1 MAHKI
6 LPKSFLTAGQ
16 ANALFLFSIMS
27 ESNQTPPSTRVFECA
42 MFGQLRTAEQ
52 NSKIFFCLKDVMAA
66 LGLSHVSELR
76 KRLQEKG
83 CSTIAV
89 LTKGGRQQM
98 TYIDEA
104 NLYRCIFQSRKAEA
118 EKFQDWVFEEV
129 LPAIR
134 KDGGYIAQ
142 TEADTPET
150 LMARALKIA
159 DATLSNYEQRIRQ
172 QQDRIEAQTQQLQLQ
187 APKVQYAD
195 EVLSARGTY
204 TTTQMA
210 KELGLSSAIKLHN
223 LLKAGGDMFKRSE
236 QWFVTAKHAGKDL
249 TAVRTTAY
257 IDHQGKSATRL
268 TTVWTEKGRA
278 WLHSK
283 FGQSES
289 AASLFDQLSV
299 KGGAK

>member
-1 MAHKI
+1 MEQSTPVLKCSE
-6 LPKSFLTAGQ
+6 LLGQ
-16 ANALFLFSIMS
+16 QFQVFGTPQEPLFK
-27 ESNQTPPSTRVFECA
+27 A
-42 MFGQLRTAEQ
+42 
-52 NSKIFFCLKDVMAA
+52 KDVASM
-66 LGLSHVSELR
+66 LRLTNVSEVIRRVDEEERAKLN
-76 KRLQEKG
+76 L
-83 CSTIAV
+83 
-89 LTKGGRQQM
+89 GRQGATWM
-98 TYIDEA
+98 LTEA
-104 NLYRCIFQSRKAEA
+104 GLYEVLMQSRKPIAKQFKKGVKVILKE
-118 EKFQDWVFEEV
+118 
-129 LPAIR
+129 IR
-134 KDGGYIAQ
+134 QNGGYLAQ
-142 TEADTPET
+142 TDADTPET
-150 LMARALKIA
+150 LMARALKVA

-172 QQDRIEAQTQQLQLQ
+172 QQERIEAQTQQLQLQ

>member
-1 MAHKI
+1 MLDTTTH
-6 LPKSFLTAGQ
+6 
-16 ANALFLFSIMS
+16 
-27 ESNQTPPSTRVFECA
+27 PSTRVFECA
-42 MFGQLRTAEQ
+42 MFGQLRTATQ
-52 NSKIFFCLKDVMAA
+52 QDKIFFCLSDVTKA
-66 LGLSHVSELR
+66 LDLQVNKVKNRL
-76 KRLQEKG
+76 KRDG
-83 CSTIAV
+83 WNTIPTV
-89 LTKGGRQQM
+89 TLTTNQHGKTTEQVNAM

-142 TEADTPET
+142 VAEDTPET
-150 LMARALKIA
+150 LMARALKVA

-172 QQDRIEAQTQQLQLQ
+172 QQERIEAQTQQLQLQ

>member
-1 MAHKI
+1 
-6 LPKSFLTAGQ
+6 
-16 ANALFLFSIMS
+16 
-27 ESNQTPPSTRVFECA
+27 
-42 MFGQLRTAEQ
+42 MFGQLRTATQ
-52 NSKIFFCLKDVMAA
+52 QDKIFFCLSDVTKA
-66 LGLSHVSELR
+66 LDLQVNKVKNRL
-76 KRLQEKG
+76 KRDG
-83 CSTIAV
+83 WNTIPTV
-89 LTKGGRQQM
+89 TLTTNQHGKTTEQVNAM

-134 KDGGYIAQ
+134 QNGGYLAQ

-150 LMARALKIA
+150 LMARALKVA

-172 QQDRIEAQTQQLQLQ
+172 QQERIEAQTQQLQLQ

>member
-1 MAHKI
+1 
-6 LPKSFLTAGQ
+6 
-16 ANALFLFSIMS
+16 MS
-27 ESNQTPPSTRVFECA
+27 KAQNPPSTRVFECA
-42 MFGQLRTAEQ
+42 MFGQLRTATQ
-52 NSKIFFCLKDVMAA
+52 QDKIFFCLKDVARA
-66 LGLSHVSELR
+66 LEIKNTRDLP
-76 KRLQEKG
+76 KRLKAEG
-83 CSTIAV
+83 VDTIYGV
-89 LTKGGRQQM
+89 TLTTNQHGKTTEQVNAM

-134 KDGGYIAQ
+134 QNGGYLAQ

-150 LMARALKIA
+150 LMARALKVA

-236 QWFVTAKHAGKDL
+236 QWFLTAKHAGKDL

>member
-1 MAHKI
+1 MTQ
-6 LPKSFLTAGQ
+6 P
-16 ANALFLFSIMS
+16 
-27 ESNQTPPSTRVFECA
+27 QTLPSTQMFECA
-42 MFGQLRTAEQ
+42 RFGTLRTATQ
-52 NSKIFFCLKDVMAA
+52 QDKIFFCLSDVTKA
-66 LGLSHVSELR
+66 LDLQVNKVKNRL
-76 KRLQEKG
+76 KRDG
-83 CSTIAV
+83 WNTIPTV
-89 LTKGGRQQM
+89 TLTTNQHGKTTEQVNAM

-104 NLYRCIFQSRKAEA
+104 NLYRCIFQSRKPEA
-118 EKFQDWVFEEV
+118 EKFQAWVFEEV

-134 KDGGYIAQ
+134 QNGGYIAQ
-142 TEADTPET
+142 VAEDTPET
-150 LMARALKIA
+150 LMARALKVA

-172 QQDRIEAQTQQLQLQ
+172 QQERIEAQTQQLQLQ

>member
-1 MAHKI
+1 
-6 LPKSFLTAGQ
+6 
-16 ANALFLFSIMS
+16 MS
-27 ESNQTPPSTRVFECA
+27 KAQNPTSTQVFECTL
-42 MFGQLRTAEQ
+42 FGRLRTATQ
-52 NSKIFFCLKDVMAA
+52 QDKIYFCLSDVARA
-66 LGLSHVSELR
+66 LGMNNTRNAKS
-76 KRLQEKG
+76 RLKSDG
-83 CSTIAV
+83 VHTMDV
-89 LTKGGRQQM
+89 VTLTTNQHGKTTEQVNAM

-134 KDGGYIAQ
+134 QNGGYLAQ

-150 LMARALKIA
+150 LMARALKVA

-172 QQDRIEAQTQQLQLQ
+172 QQERIEAQTQQLQLQ

>member
-1 MAHKI
+1 MTQ
-6 LPKSFLTAGQ
+6 P
-16 ANALFLFSIMS
+16 
-27 ESNQTPPSTRVFECA
+27 QTLPSTQVFECA
-42 MFGQLRTAEQ
+42 RFGTLRTATQ
-52 NSKIFFCLKDVMAA
+52 QDKIYFCLSDVCKA
-66 LGLSHVSELR
+66 LDINGGARNVKSRLKARGVVSINTVTPRTNQHGKTTE
-76 KRLQEKG
+76 QVN
-83 CSTIAV
+83 A
-89 LTKGGRQQM
+89 M

-142 TEADTPET
+142 VAEDTPET

>member
-1 MAHKI
+1 
-6 LPKSFLTAGQ
+6 
-16 ANALFLFSIMS
+16 
-27 ESNQTPPSTRVFECA
+27 
-42 MFGQLRTAEQ
+42 
-52 NSKIFFCLKDVMAA
+52 
-66 LGLSHVSELR
+66 
-76 KRLQEKG
+76 
-83 CSTIAV
+83 
-89 LTKGGRQQM
+89 M

-134 KDGGYIAQ
+134 QNGGYLAQ

-150 LMARALKIA
+150 LMARALKVA

-172 QQDRIEAQTQQLQLQ
+172 QQERIEAQTQQLQLQ

>member
-1 MAHKI
+1 M
-6 LPKSFLTAGQ
+6 
-16 ANALFLFSIMS
+16 
-27 ESNQTPPSTRVFECA
+27 FECA
-42 MFGQLRTAEQ
+42 MFGTLRTATQQ
-52 NSKIFFCLKDVMAA
+52 NKILFCLTDVVRS
-66 LGLSHVSELR
+66 LGLSNSRMVKDRLKSDGVSSIYTVTPRTNQHGKTTE
-76 KRLQEKG
+76 QVN
-83 CSTIAV
+83 A
-89 LTKGGRQQM
+89 M

-104 NLYRCIFQSRKAEA
+104 NLYRCIFQSRKAEP

-134 KDGGYIAQ
+134 QNGGYLAQ

-150 LMARALKIA
+150 LMARALKVA

-172 QQDRIEAQTQQLQLQ
+172 QQERIEAQTQQLQLQ

>member
-1 MAHKI
+1 
-6 LPKSFLTAGQ
+6 
-16 ANALFLFSIMS
+16 
-27 ESNQTPPSTRVFECA
+27 
-42 MFGQLRTAEQ
+42 MFGTLRTATQ
-52 NSKIFFCLKDVMAA
+52 QDKIYFCLSDVARA
-66 LGLSHVSELR
+66 LGMNNTRNAKSRL
-76 KRLQEKG
+76 KRDG
-83 CSTIAV
+83 VHTMDV
-89 LTKGGRQQM
+89 VTLTTNQHGKTTEQVNAM

-134 KDGGYIAQ
+134 QNGGYLAQ

-150 LMARALKIA
+150 LMARALKVA

-172 QQDRIEAQTQQLQLQ
+172 QQERIEAQTQQLQLQ

>member
-1 MAHKI
+1 
-6 LPKSFLTAGQ
+6 
-16 ANALFLFSIMS
+16 
-27 ESNQTPPSTRVFECA
+27 
-42 MFGQLRTAEQ
+42 
-52 NSKIFFCLKDVMAA
+52 
-66 LGLSHVSELR
+66 
-76 KRLQEKG
+76 
-83 CSTIAV
+83 
-89 LTKGGRQQM
+89 
-98 TYIDEA
+98 
-104 NLYRCIFQSRKAEA
+104 
-118 EKFQDWVFEEV
+118 
-129 LPAIR
+129 
-134 KDGGYIAQ
+134 
-142 TEADTPET
+142 
-150 LMARALKIA
+150 
-159 DATLSNYEQRIRQ
+159 
-172 QQDRIEAQTQQLQLQ
+172 
-187 APKVQYAD
+187 
-195 EVLSARGTY
+195 
-204 TTTQMA
+204 MA

>member
-1 MAHKI
+1 MTQ
-6 LPKSFLTAGQ
+6 P
-16 ANALFLFSIMS
+16 
-27 ESNQTPPSTRVFECA
+27 QTLPSTQVFECA
-42 MFGQLRTAEQ
+42 RFGTLRTATQ
-52 NSKIFFCLKDVMAA
+52 QDKIYFCLSDVCKA
-66 LGLSHVSELR
+66 LDINGGARNVKSRLKARGVVSINTVTPRTNQHGKTTE
-76 KRLQEKG
+76 QVN
-83 CSTIAV
+83 A
-89 LTKGGRQQM
+89 M

-142 TEADTPET
+142 VAEDTPET
-150 LMARALKIA
+150 LMARALKVA

-172 QQDRIEAQTQQLQLQ
+172 QQERIEAQTQQLQLQ

>member
-1 MAHKI
+1 M
-6 LPKSFLTAGQ
+6 LETA
-16 ANALFLFSIMS
+16 AKVHDTITV
-27 ESNQTPPSTRVFECA
+27 QTWQSA
-42 MFGQLRTAEQ
+42 QFGTLRTSVSPQ
-52 NSKIFFCLKDVMAA
+52 GQIFFCLSDVAKS
-66 LGLSHVSELR
+66 LGLSNSRRVKE
-76 KRLQEKG
+76 RLVQRG
-83 CSTIAV
+83 VTTSYTPTTNQHGAV
-89 LTKGGRQQM
+89 VVQQM

-142 TEADTPET
+142 VAEDTPET
-150 LMARALKIA
+150 LMARALKVA

-172 QQDRIEAQTQQLQLQ
+172 QQERIEAQTQQLQLQ

-223 LLKAGGDMFKRSE
+223 LLKASGDMFKRSE

>member
-1 MAHKI
+1 
-6 LPKSFLTAGQ
+6 
-16 ANALFLFSIMS
+16 MS
-27 ESNQTPPSTRVFECA
+27 ETQNLPSTQVFECA
-42 MFGQLRTAEQ
+42 MFGTLRTATQ
-52 NSKIFFCLKDVMAA
+52 QDKIYFCLSDVCKA
-66 LGLSHVSELR
+66 LDINGGARNVKSRLKARGVVSINTPTTN
-76 KRLQEKG
+76 QHG
-83 CSTIAV
+83 AV
-89 LTKGGRQQM
+89 VVQQM

-142 TEADTPET
+142 VAEDTPET
-150 LMARALKIA
+150 LMARALKVA

-172 QQDRIEAQTQQLQLQ
+172 QQERIEAQTQQLQLQ

>member
-1 MAHKI
+1 MLSI
-6 LPKSFLTAGQ
+6 STAQ
-16 ANALFLFSIMS
+16 
-27 ESNQTPPSTRVFECA
+27 ESHDTTTVQTWQSA
-42 MFGQLRTAEQ
+42 QFGTLRTSVSPQ
-52 NSKIFFCLKDVMAA
+52 GQIFFCLSDVAKS
-66 LGLSHVSELR
+66 LGLSNSRRVKE
-76 KRLQEKG
+76 RLAQKG
-83 CSTIAV
+83 VTTSYT
-89 LTKGGRQQM
+89 LTGRGAQKL

-134 KDGGYIAQ
+134 KDGGYLAQ

-150 LMARALKIA
+150 LMARALKVA

-172 QQDRIEAQTQQLQLQ
+172 QQERIEAQTQQLQLQ

-236 QWFVTAKHAGKDL
+236 QWFLTAKHAGKDL